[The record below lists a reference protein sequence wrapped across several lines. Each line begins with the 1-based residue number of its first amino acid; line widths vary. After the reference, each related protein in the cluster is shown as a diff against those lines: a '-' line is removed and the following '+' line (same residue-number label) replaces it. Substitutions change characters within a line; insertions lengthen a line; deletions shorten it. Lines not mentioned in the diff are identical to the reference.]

1 MTYMFR
7 QATHK
12 LQRAARATSAVLLAC
27 ALTGFCAPA
36 AFAEY
41 NIAAPSKDY
50 TAVDKVTV
58 TGKAIKASQIPAGRY
73 HITASTSSSMAGMS
87 NVVLTV
93 SGGSMTVNFT
103 LTPSYTAI
111 YPGKPKE
118 AASLSNA
125 DGTEASPSYIM
136 GKLNSDGKTRNYT
149 MAISA
154 LNSVLVYSAY
164 NGNSK
169 LNSGMWYGRNVCF
182 NSSAEIDALVATSGG
197 DDEDDADD
205 PGKDDPGA
213 DKPGA
218 DDPGSGGGTGG
229 DTSADDKPGSGSD
242 KPGSGSGSGATDG
255 SGGASHAGNKGD
267 ASSSPAAGADER
279 DDADAADD
287 ADDAVDDAQGKPK
300 DAKTFANL
308 NEPLTAIA
316 YADNGA
322 VEEGPTKEAQALDG
336 KELNYHQLLVALT
349 LALIVVGFIARTFVY
364 QRQRK

>member
-1 MTYMFR
+1 MFH
-7 QATHK
+7 QATHV
-12 LQRAARATSAVLLAC
+12 LQQAARALFAALLAC
-27 ALTGFCAPA
+27 ALTNFCTPA
-36 AFAEY
+36 AYAEY

-58 TGKAIKASQIPAGRY
+58 TGKAIKASQIPAGSY
-73 HITASTSSSMAGMS
+73 HITASTSSSMASMS

-103 LTPSYTAI
+103 LTPSYTAV
-111 YPGKPKE
+111 YPGKPEE
-118 AASLSNA
+118 AASLSND

-136 GKLNSDGKTRNYT
+136 GKLNSDGQTRNYT

-169 LNSGMWYGRNVCF
+169 RNSGMWYGRNVCF

-197 DDEDDADD
+197 GDDDSDADD

-218 DDPGSGGGTGG
+218 DDPGSGGGAGGGTG
-229 DTSADDKPGSGSD
+229 ADDKPTGGND
-242 KPGSGSGSGATDG
+242 KPGSGSGGAAG
-255 SGGASHAGNKGD
+255 SGGTSHAGGKDD
-267 ASSSPAAGADER
+267 ASGGSAAAADEPA
-279 DDADAADD
+279 DDGDAADD
-287 ADDAVDDAQGKPK
+287 EPDADDVSSSEDDPEPAN
-300 DAKTFANL
+300 TFAAL
-308 NEPLTAIA
+308 DAPLTAIA

-322 VEEGPTKEAQALDG
+322 AEEGPTKEAQALDV

-349 LALIVVGFIARTFVY
+349 LVLLAVGFIARTLVY

>member
-1 MTYMFR
+1 MTCMFH
-7 QATHK
+7 QATYV
-12 LQRAARATSAVLLAC
+12 LQRAARASFAALLVC
-27 ALTGFCAPA
+27 ALTSFCAPA
-36 AFAEY
+36 AYAEY

-50 TAVDKVTV
+50 TAVDKVTA
-58 TGKAIKASQIPAGRY
+58 TGKVIKASQIPAGSY
-73 HITASTSSSMAGMS
+73 HITASTSSVMAGMS
-87 NVVLTV
+87 DVVLTV

-103 LTPSYTAI
+103 LTPSYTAV

-169 LNSGMWYGRNVCF
+169 TNSGMWYGRNVCF

-197 DDEDDADD
+197 GDDDSDADD
-205 PGKDDPGA
+205 PGKDDPG
-213 DKPGA
+213 
-218 DDPGSGGGTGG
+218 SGGGAGG
-229 DTSADDKPGSGSD
+229 GAGADDKPAGGSD
-242 KPGSGSGSGATDG
+242 KPGSGSGGAAG
-255 SGGASHAGNKGD
+255 SGGTSHAGGKDD
-267 ASSSPAAGADER
+267 ASGDSAAAANEPA
-279 DDADAADD
+279 DDGDAADD
-287 ADDAVDDAQGKPK
+287 EPAASSSK
-300 DAKTFANL
+300 DAPESANTFAAL
-308 NEPLTAIA
+308 DAPLTAIA
-316 YADNGA
+316 YADTGA

-349 LALIVVGFIARTFVY
+349 LVLLAVGFIARTLVY

>member
-1 MTYMFR
+1 MFH
-7 QATHK
+7 QATYV
-12 LQRAARATSAVLLAC
+12 LQRAARATFAALLVC
-27 ALTGFCAPA
+27 ALTSFCAPA
-36 AFAEY
+36 AYAEY

-58 TGKAIKASQIPAGRY
+58 TGKAIKASQIPAGSY
-73 HITASTSSSMAGMS
+73 HITASTSSSMASMS

-103 LTPSYTAI
+103 LTPSYTAV
-111 YPGKPKE
+111 YPGKPEE
-118 AASLSNA
+118 AASLSND
-125 DGTEASPSYIM
+125 DGTEVSSSYIM
-136 GKLNSDGKTRNYT
+136 GKLNSDGQTRNYT

-169 LNSGMWYGRNVCF
+169 RNSGMWYGRNVCF

-197 DDEDDADD
+197 DDDDDADD

-218 DDPGSGGGTGG
+218 DDPGSGGGAGG
-229 DTSADDKPGSGSD
+229 GAAADDKPAAGSD
-242 KPGSGSGSGATDG
+242 KPGSGSGGGAAAG
-255 SGGASHAGNKGD
+255 SGGASHAGGKDD
-267 ASSSPAAGADER
+267 ASGGSAAAADEPT
-279 DDADAADD
+279 DDGDAADD
-287 ADDAVDDAQGKPK
+287 EPAASSSKDDSKSAN
-300 DAKTFANL
+300 TFAAL
-308 NEPLTAIA
+308 DAPLTAIA

-322 VEEGPTKEAQALDG
+322 VEEGPTKEAQALGG
-336 KELNYHQLLVALT
+336 KELNYHQLLVVLT
-349 LALIVVGFIARTFVY
+349 LALVAVGFIARTLVY

>member
-1 MTYMFR
+1 MFH

-58 TGKAIKASQIPAGRY
+58 TGKAIKASQIPEGRY

-136 GKLNSDGKTRNYT
+136 GKLNSDGQTRNYT

-154 LNSVLVYSAY
+154 LNSVLIYSAY

-169 LNSGMWYGRNVCF
+169 RNSGMWYGRNVCF

-242 KPGSGSGSGATDG
+242 KPGSGSGGAAG

-267 ASSSPAAGADER
+267 ASSSPAAGADEPA
-279 DDADAADD
+279 DDSDAADD
-287 ADDAVDDAQGKPK
+287 EPAASSSEDEPK
-300 DAKTFANL
+300 DAKTFAAL
-308 NEPLTAIA
+308 GAPLTAIA

>member
-1 MTYMFR
+1 MFH
-7 QATHK
+7 QATHV
-12 LQRAARATSAVLLAC
+12 LQRAARATFAALLVC
-27 ALTGFCAPA
+27 ALTSFCAPA
-36 AFAEY
+36 AYAEY

-58 TGKAIKASQIPAGRY
+58 TGKAIKASQIPAGSY
-73 HITASTSSSMAGMS
+73 HITASTSSSMASMS

-103 LTPSYTAI
+103 LTPSYTAV
-111 YPGKPKE
+111 YPGKPEE
-118 AASLSNA
+118 AASLSND
-125 DGTEASPSYIM
+125 DGTEVSPSYIM
-136 GKLNSDGKTRNYT
+136 GKLNSDGQTRNYT

-169 LNSGMWYGRNVCF
+169 RNSGMWYGRNVCF

-197 DDEDDADD
+197 DDDDDADD
-205 PGKDDPGA
+205 SGKDDPGA
-213 DKPGA
+213 DKPDA
-218 DDPGSGGGTGG
+218 DDPGSGGGAGGGTG
-229 DTSADDKPGSGSD
+229 ADDKPAAGSD
-242 KPGSGSGSGATDG
+242 KPGSGSGGGAAAG
-255 SGGASHAGNKGD
+255 SGGTSHAGGKDD
-267 ASSSPAAGADER
+267 ASGGSTAAADEPA
-279 DDADAADD
+279 DDDSDAADD
-287 ADDAVDDAQGKPK
+287 EPAASSSKDDSKP
-300 DAKTFANL
+300 ANTFAAL
-308 NEPLTAIA
+308 DAPLTAIA

-349 LALIVVGFIARTFVY
+349 LALVAVGFIARTLVY

>member
-1 MTYMFR
+1 MTCMFH
-7 QATHK
+7 QATYV
-12 LQRAARATSAVLLAC
+12 LQRAARASFAALLVC
-27 ALTGFCAPA
+27 ALTSFCAPA
-36 AFAEY
+36 AYAEY

-50 TAVDKVTV
+50 TAVDKVTA
-58 TGKAIKASQIPAGRY
+58 TGKVIKASQIPAGSY
-73 HITASTSSSMAGMS
+73 HITASTSSVMAGMS
-87 NVVLTV
+87 DVVLTV
-93 SGGSMTVNFT
+93 SGGSMPVNFT
-103 LTPSYTAI
+103 LTPSYTAV

-169 LNSGMWYGRNVCF
+169 TNSGMWYGRNVCF

-197 DDEDDADD
+197 GDDDSDADD

-218 DDPGSGGGTGG
+218 DDPGSGGGAGG
-229 DTSADDKPGSGSD
+229 GAGADDKPAGGSD
-242 KPGSGSGSGATDG
+242 KPGSGSGGAAG
-255 SGGASHAGNKGD
+255 SGGTSHAGGKDD
-267 ASSSPAAGADER
+267 ASGDSAAAANEPA
-279 DDADAADD
+279 DDGDAADD
-287 ADDAVDDAQGKPK
+287 EPAASSSK
-300 DAKTFANL
+300 DAPESANTFAAL
-308 NEPLTAIA
+308 DAPLTAIA
-316 YADNGA
+316 YADTGA

-349 LALIVVGFIARTFVY
+349 LVLLAVGFIARTLVY

>member
-1 MTYMFR
+1 MFH

-12 LQRAARATSAVLLAC
+12 LQRAARATSAVLLAF
-27 ALTGFCAPA
+27 AMTGFCAPA

-93 SGGSMTVNFT
+93 SGSSMTVNFT

-136 GKLNSDGKTRNYT
+136 GKLNPDGKTRNYT

-267 ASSSPAAGADER
+267 ASSSPAAGADEPA
-279 DDADAADD
+279 DDSDAADD
-287 ADDAVDDAQGKPK
+287 EPAASSSEGEPK

-322 VEEGPTKEAQALDG
+322 GEEGPTKEAQALDG

-349 LALIVVGFIARTFVY
+349 LALIAVGFIARTFVY
-364 QRQRK
+364 QRQRR

>member
-1 MTYMFR
+1 MTYMFH

-12 LQRAARATSAVLLAC
+12 LQRAARVTSAVLLAC
-27 ALTGFCAPA
+27 TLTGFCAPA

-103 LTPSYTAI
+103 LTPSYTAV

-197 DDEDDADD
+197 DDDADD

-229 DTSADDKPGSGSD
+229 GAGADDKPGSGSD
-242 KPGSGSGSGATDG
+242 KPGSGSGGAA
-255 SGGASHAGNKGD
+255 SGGGGTSHAGNKGD
-267 ASSSPAAGADER
+267 ASSGPAAAAEEPAD
-279 DDADAADD
+279 DSDAADD
-287 ADDAVDDAQGKPK
+287 ESAASSSEDDPEPAN
-300 DAKTFANL
+300 TFANL

-349 LALIVVGFIARTFVY
+349 LALIALGFITRTLVY

>member
-1 MTYMFR
+1 MFH

-12 LQRAARATSAVLLAC
+12 LQRAARITSAVLLAC

-50 TAVDKVTV
+50 AAVDKVTV

-93 SGGSMTVNFT
+93 SGSSMTVNFT

-136 GKLNSDGKTRNYT
+136 GKLNPDGKTRNYT

-267 ASSSPAAGADER
+267 ASSSPAAGADEPA
-279 DDADAADD
+279 DDSDAADD
-287 ADDAVDDAQGKPK
+287 EPAASSSEGEPK

>member
-1 MTYMFR
+1 MFH
-7 QATHK
+7 QATYV
-12 LQRAARATSAVLLAC
+12 LQRAARASFAALLVC
-27 ALTGFCAPA
+27 ALTSFCAPA

-58 TGKAIKASQIPAGRY
+58 TGKAIKASQIPAGSY
-73 HITASTSSSMAGMS
+73 HITANTSSVMASMS

-103 LTPSYTAI
+103 LTPSYTAV
-111 YPGKPKE
+111 YPGKPEE
-118 AASLSNA
+118 AASLSND

-136 GKLNSDGKTRNYT
+136 GKLNSDGQTRNYT

-169 LNSGMWYGRNVCF
+169 RNSGMWYGRNVCF

-197 DDEDDADD
+197 DDDDDADD

-218 DDPGSGGGTGG
+218 DDPGSGGGAGG
-229 DTSADDKPGSGSD
+229 GAGADDKPAAGSD
-242 KPGSGSGSGATDG
+242 KPGSGPGGGAAAG
-255 SGGASHAGNKGD
+255 SGGTSHAGGKDD
-267 ASSSPAAGADER
+267 ASGGSVAAADEPA
-279 DDADAADD
+279 DDDSDAADD
-287 ADDAVDDAQGKPK
+287 EPAASSSKDDSKLAN
-300 DAKTFANL
+300 TFAAL
-308 NEPLTAIA
+308 DAPLTAIA

-349 LALIVVGFIARTFVY
+349 LALIAVGFIARTLVY
-364 QRQRK
+364 QRQRR